1 MVKKKK
7 KEEESYGGARSGA
20 GRKPIDPSKKRR
32 NQVSAWM
39 TDDEIKNLT
48 DVLADSGYPHETQG
62 KAVATLLRDLLA
74 GEARIV
80 R

>member
-1 MVKKKK
+1 M
-7 KEEESYGGARSGA
+7 
-20 GRKPIDPSKKRR
+20 DPREKRR
-32 NQVSAWM
+32 NQVSAWL
-39 TDDEIKNLT
+39 TDDEIKKLT

-62 KAVATLLRDLLA
+62 KAVAALLRDLLA